1 LCFDA
6 PQSNAA
12 VVEFR
17 LVVVHFKR
25 ESKRRRRKDRIFV
38 SKHNV
43 ELFVT
48 MPTYNVRGVKVEF
61 PFQAYE
67 VQQIYMEKVIEALQ
81 DVRFLENITTP
92 RLTRRM
98 R

>member
-1 LCFDA
+1 
-6 PQSNAA
+6 
-12 VVEFR
+12 
-17 LVVVHFKR
+17 
-25 ESKRRRRKDRIFV
+25 
-38 SKHNV
+38 
-43 ELFVT
+43 